1 MAEAL
6 STQAHVKSAAATKRK
21 RAGRPIYLEFK
32 RMVDPD
38 TGEVRLALVAD
49 SGIDKFL
56 LKERGYR
63 AGAKVRAEL
72 KQPRDVRKHRLVHR
86 LGQLVARNVDGF
98 QGMDA
103 HSVIKKLQG
112 DAGVCCS
119 SEYFDLG
126 GLGRVS
132 RLVPESLAF
141 DEMPEERFLEF
152 WRGIC
157 QHLIEHYWTGMS
169 EEQIGD
175 MINMM
180 PEEVV

>member
-6 STQAHVKSAAATKRK
+6 STQAPAKSAAAKR

-56 LKERGYR
+56 LKERGYK

-98 QGMDA
+98 QGDGCA
-103 HSVIKKLQG
+103 LG
-112 DAGVCCS
+112 DQEASGRRR
-119 SEYFDLG
+119 
-126 GLGRVS
+126 GL
-132 RLVPESLAF
+132 L
-141 DEMPEERFLEF
+141 
-152 WRGIC
+152 
-157 QHLIEHYWTGMS
+157 
-169 EEQIGD
+169 
-175 MINMM
+175 
-180 PEEVV
+180 

>member
-6 STQAHVKSAAATKRK
+6 STQAQAKSAASKRK

-32 RMVDPD
+32 RMVDPES
-38 TGEVRLALVAD
+38 GEVRLALLAD

-63 AGAKVRAEL
+63 EGDKVRAEL
-72 KQPRDVRKHRLVHR
+72 KQPRDTAKHRRVHR
-86 LGQLVARNVDGF
+86 LGQLVAQNLDKF

-112 DAGVCCS
+112 DAGVCCT
-119 SEYFDLG
+119 EEFFDLG
-126 GLGRVS
+126 TLGRVS
-132 RLVPESLAF
+132 RQVPESLAF

-157 QHLIEHYWTGMS
+157 QHLIVTYWPNLDA
-169 EEQIGD
+169 EQIED
-175 MINMM
+175 MITLM
-180 PEEVV
+180 PAEAT

>member
-6 STQAHVKSAAATKRK
+6 STQAKTKKAK
-21 RAGRPIYLEFK
+21 RAGRPVYLEFK

-63 AGAKVRAEL
+63 NGDRVRAEL
-72 KQPRDVRKHRLVHR
+72 KQPRDLIKHRRVHR
-86 LGQLVARNVDGF
+86 LGQLVARSLDKF

-112 DAGVCCS
+112 DAGVCCQ
-119 SEYFDLG
+119 EEFFDLG
-126 GLGRVS
+126 SLGRVS
-132 RLVPESLAF
+132 RQVPESLAF

-157 QHLIEHYWTGMS
+157 QHLIAAYWPNLD
-169 EEQIGD
+169 EEQID
-175 MINMM
+175 EMIQMM
-180 PEEVV
+180 PAEVA

>member
-6 STQAHVKSAAATKRK
+6 STQAPAKSAAAKRK

-56 LKERGYR
+56 LKERGYK

-86 LGQLVARNVDGF
+86 LGQ
-98 QGMDA
+98 
-103 HSVIKKLQG
+103 
-112 DAGVCCS
+112 
-119 SEYFDLG
+119 
-126 GLGRVS
+126 
-132 RLVPESLAF
+132 
-141 DEMPEERFLEF
+141 
-152 WRGIC
+152 
-157 QHLIEHYWTGMS
+157 
-169 EEQIGD
+169 
-175 MINMM
+175 
-180 PEEVV
+180 

>member
-6 STQAHVKSAAATKRK
+6 STQAKPKKAK
-21 RAGRPIYLEFK
+21 RAGRPVYLEFK

-56 LKERGYR
+56 LKERGYKS
-63 AGAKVRAEL
+63 GDKVRAEL
-72 KQPRDVRKHRLVHR
+72 KQPRDLVKHRRVHR
-86 LGQLVARNVDGF
+86 LGQLVARSLDAF

-112 DAGVCCS
+112 DAGVCCQ
-119 SEYFDLG
+119 EEFFDLG
-126 GLGRVS
+126 SLGRVS
-132 RLVPESLAF
+132 RSVPESLAF

-157 QHLIEHYWTGMS
+157 QHLIATYWPTLD
-169 EEQIGD
+169 EEQIEE
-175 MINMM
+175 MIQMM
-180 PEEVV
+180 PAEVA

>member
-6 STQAHVKSAAATKRK
+6 SPRRRPERGGEEK

-86 LGQLVARNVDGF
+86 LANW
-98 QGMDA
+98 
-103 HSVIKKLQG
+103 
-112 DAGVCCS
+112 
-119 SEYFDLG
+119 
-126 GLGRVS
+126 S
-132 RLVPESLAF
+132 RAMWMGS
-141 DEMPEERFLEF
+141 
-152 WRGIC
+152 RG
-157 QHLIEHYWTGMS
+157 WMRTR
-169 EEQIGD
+169 
-175 MINMM
+175 
-180 PEEVV
+180 

>member
-1 MAEAL
+1 MAEGLA
-6 STQAHVKSAAATKRK
+6 TQAQAKKRK
-21 RAGRPIYLEFK
+21 RAGRPVYLEFK
-32 RMVDPD
+32 RMVDPE

-63 AGAKVRAEL
+63 SGDKVRAEL
-72 KQPRDVRKHRLVHR
+72 KQPRDLVKHRRVHR
-86 LGQLVARNVDGF
+86 LGQMVARSLDKF

-112 DAGVCCS
+112 DAGVCCQ
-119 SEYFDLG
+119 EEFFDLG
-126 GLGRVS
+126 SLGRVS
-132 RLVPESLAF
+132 RQVPESLAF

-157 QHLIEHYWTGMS
+157 QHLIATYWPNLD
-169 EEQIGD
+169 EEQID
-175 MINMM
+175 EMIQMM
-180 PEEVV
+180 PAEVA